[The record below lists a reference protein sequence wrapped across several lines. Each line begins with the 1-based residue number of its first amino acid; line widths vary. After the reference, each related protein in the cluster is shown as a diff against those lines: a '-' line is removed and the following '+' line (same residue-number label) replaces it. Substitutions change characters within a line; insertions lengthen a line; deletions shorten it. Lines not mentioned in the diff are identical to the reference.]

1 MTPESEEPD
10 LLSDVPRGNTSR
22 FKRDQRIPEAHWMSQ
37 ETVLN
42 SPMFAYDPENPQGKV
57 LIGACGSRLIG
68 VADDRHIQTVAGT
81 RAGKSVTVI
90 ANLLLYDGSVIALDM
105 KAELATKTASR
116 RAAMGQDVHVLDPFK
131 RARGGAE
138 KYRARFNPLAALDI
152 ESDTIIEDAQQIV
165 DALIVS
171 TGQEKDPHWNESAGA
186 AILGLVLYT
195 QFGPDVADKDRHLGT
210 MRRFVTRALEVVQ
223 IDEDTRDFSLRRR
236 IVQGTNALRKEGH
249 EDVADTI
256 EASVRGLYEKSR
268 DERASVI
275 STMNRHTAFL
285 EYRNIREVLSGHD
298 FDLRDLKRKPNGLS
312 IYLCLPAT
320 RMNSCSRWFRILINQ
335 LIVAMEIEETKPK
348 APVLAILDEFPVLGF
363 MPQIQDAAG
372 QMASFDLKLWTL
384 LQDWSQGQALYGQRW
399 ESFAAN
405 SGVSIFHGNVDV
417 TTTEYVTKR
426 LGKTPV
432 VMTQQGEASQ
442 AGVREGQ
449 SGQSLSTTLYDLMT
463 PDEISRYFSRADP
476 LKRQLVLLAGLPPM
490 ILARVEYWDR
500 SGVLGPV
507 FRRVLNADLM
517 GS

>member
-1 MTPESEEPD
+1 MKLRPETVD
-10 LLSDVPRGNTSR
+10 LLADVPRGNTSR
-22 FKRDQRIPEAHWMSQ
+22 YKQDQRMPEAHWMSQ
-37 ETVLN
+37 ETILS
-42 SPMFAYDPENPQGKV
+42 SPMFAYDPKNPGGKT
-57 LIGACGSRLIG
+57 LIGSCGSKLIG

-105 KAELATKTASR
+105 KAELAIKTAAR
-116 RAAMGQDVHVLDPFK
+116 RAAMGQDVYVLDPFK
-131 RARGGAE
+131 RAHGDAA
-138 KYRARFNPLAALDI
+138 KFRARFNPLASLNLD
-152 ESDTIIEDAQQIV
+152 SDIVIEDAQQIV

-186 AILGLVLYT
+186 AILGLILYAC
-195 QFGPDVADKDRHLGT
+195 FGPDVPDDDRHLGT
-210 MRRFVTRALEVVQ
+210 VRRFVTRALEAVIVDGKPQ
-223 IDEDTRDFSLRRR
+223 DFALRRQ
-236 IVQGTNALRKEGH
+236 IIKGVGALRSAGH
-249 EDVADTI
+249 ADVADTI

-285 EYRNIREVLSGHD
+285 EYRNIRDVLSGND
-298 FDLRDLKRKPNGLS
+298 FDLRDLKRKPNGMS
-312 IYLCLPAT
+312 VYLCLPAT

-335 LIVAMEIEETKPK
+335 LIVAMEMEETKPT

-372 QMASFDLKLWTL
+372 QMASFGLKLWTL

-417 TTTEYVTKR
+417 TTTEYISKR

-432 VMTQQGEASQ
+432 VMSQQSEVSRAA
-442 AGVREGQ
+442 AGEGQ
-449 SGQSLSTTLYDLMT
+449 SGQGLSYSQFDLMT
-463 PDEISRYFSRADP
+463 SDEISRYFGRADP
-476 LKRQLVLLAGLPPM
+476 MRRQLVLMSGLPPM
-490 ILARVEYWDR
+490 IIERVEYWNEER
-500 SGVLGPV
+500 GYATEFVT
-507 FRRVLNADLM
+507 
-517 GS
+517 